1 MSSPN
6 TEYEKGKEEAKRHSN
21 RTDENWI
28 RATFGPILWLGVPLG
43 LSWWLMRRASG
54 SAGGKAA
61 NSMESFMEM
70 MNPIQKRQFK
80 VDVKGTAFKDVIGI
94 PEAKEEVKQYVDFL
108 TNPNKF
114 TRLGARLPKGCL
126 LTGEPG
132 TGKTLLAKA
141 VAGEANVPFFSCS
154 GADFIEIMGG
164 SGPKR
169 VRELFEE
176 ARKESPCIVFI
187 DELDAIGSRGGNN
200 KTSTS
205 SEENRTINQLL
216 AELDGLT
223 TSEDAIIVLAATNFQ
238 DNIDKA
244 LLREGRF
251 DRKIPIDMPDLKA
264 RIEVVEHY
272 LNKVCTGDKK
282 GRLKNE
288 AGEEIKP
295 KEGVDNGKTANLIA
309 DLTPGLSPAALA
321 TIVNEAALQAGI
333 KDKPLV
339 ELDDLL
345 EAVDNTILGK
355 KQRSRMSIKAIDR
368 TAVHESGHA
377 FLAWILPQQKK
388 VLKISV
394 LPRGNALGYTQK
406 AGGEF
411 HEYQTNATMFT
422 DMVVMLG
429 GRAAEEVL
437 VGDISTGASD
447 DLQRCTDY
455 AMKQMLAF
463 GMNSKAGMLSY
474 HPESTKAG
482 RMYVS
487 YSEETQK
494 LAEREA
500 SKLVKAAHD
509 FAIEIV
515 TKNKDKIRLMAKEL
529 ESKKEVMT
537 EDIQRIWGNR
547 PTTPTVQE
555 LADRLEQL
563 TGVPAEALPSSHRI
577 GHRGAAEPVMNP
589 EPRPFQTPMPAA
601 S

>member
-1 MSSPN
+1 MSSATN
-6 TEYEKGKEEAKRHSN
+6 EYEKGMEEARRHAN
-21 RTDENWI
+21 RTTEPWV
-28 RATFGPILWLGVPLG
+28 RATFGPILWIGIPLG
-43 LSWWLMRRASG
+43 ISYLLFKRMSG
-54 SAGGKAA
+54 PATKGAAGGF
-61 NSMESFMEM
+61 ESIMEM
-70 MNPIQKRQFK
+70 MNPLKSRQFK
-80 VDVKGTAFKDVIGI
+80 VDVKGTNFKDVIGI

-108 TNPNKF
+108 VNPNKF

-169 VRELFEE
+169 VRELFAE
-176 ARKESPCIVFI
+176 ARKESPCIIFI

-223 TSEDAIIVLAATNFQ
+223 TSEDAVIVLAATNFQ

-264 RIEVVEHY
+264 RVEVVEHY
-272 LNKVCTGDKK
+272 LNRVCTGDAA

-288 AGEEIKP
+288 AGEAITP
-295 KEGVDNGKTANLIA
+295 KDGVSNKKTAELIA

-333 KDKPLV
+333 KDKPLI
-339 ELDDLL
+339 ETSDLL
-345 EAVDNTILGK
+345 EAVDNSILGK
-355 KQRSRMSIKAIDR
+355 KQRSRQSSAAISR
-368 TAVHESGHA
+368 TAVHEAGHA
-377 FLAWILPQQKK
+377 LLAWLLPQQKN

-429 GRAAEEVL
+429 GRAAEEV
-437 VGDISTGASD
+437 VTGTISTGASD
-447 DLQRCTDY
+447 DLQRCTDF

-463 GMNSKAGMLSY
+463 GMSANAGMLSY

-482 RMYVS
+482 RIYVGF
-487 YSEETQK
+487 SEETQRN
-494 LAEREA
+494 AEREA
-500 SKLVKAAHD
+500 SKLVRAAND
-509 FAIEIV
+509 YAIELI
-515 TKNKDKIRLMAKEL
+515 TRHRAQIEAMAKVL
-529 ESKKEVMT
+529 EDKKEVMT
-537 EDIQRIWGNR
+537 EDIRKVWGER
-547 PTTPTVQE
+547 PSVPTIEE
-555 LADRLEQL
+555 LAARIETVTGAHATVEQL
-563 TGVPAEALPSSHRI
+563 GSHA
-577 GHRGAAEPVMNP
+577 GAHRPVN
-589 EPRPFQTPMPAA
+589 
-601 S
+601 